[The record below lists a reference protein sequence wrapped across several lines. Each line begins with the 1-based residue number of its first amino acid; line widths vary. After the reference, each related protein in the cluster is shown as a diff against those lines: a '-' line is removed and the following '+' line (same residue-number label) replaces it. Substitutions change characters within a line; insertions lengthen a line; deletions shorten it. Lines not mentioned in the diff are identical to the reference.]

1 MSGEHA
7 GRVLSMGLRTNST
20 IVRTTQNQK
29 SMLVPDHER
38 AQNRVKE

>member
-7 GRVLSMGLRTNST
+7 GRLLSMDLWANST
-20 IVRTTQNQK
+20 IVRTAQNQK